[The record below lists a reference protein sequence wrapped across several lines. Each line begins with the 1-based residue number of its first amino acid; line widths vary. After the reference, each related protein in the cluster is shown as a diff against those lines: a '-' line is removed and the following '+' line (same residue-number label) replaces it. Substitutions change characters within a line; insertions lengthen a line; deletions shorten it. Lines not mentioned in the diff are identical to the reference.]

1 MQSCLICDDH
11 ALVREALAG
20 AVARRWPM
28 TTIAQ
33 AGSFPEAWARAEER
47 PGGGHDLCLADL
59 AMPGANEREG
69 IAGLRRAAPTMPVL
83 VITGSHDDR
92 LLLDLIGDGVAGFV
106 PKTSG
111 TDIIMAAI
119 ELVLAG
125 GRYMPPRVA
134 ELAAQVQGGAGL
146 SAESRTPKPAVT
158 ARQADV
164 LRLVADGYSNKEI
177 ARALDLSP
185 ATVKTHVAQTI
196 AAIGATNRTEAAIR
210 ARALGLI

>member
-1 MQSCLICDDH
+1 MNPRTVAAANGIAAEDTFGAVTPPICLSSTFTWPGFGRKGTHDYTRTSNPTRTLLADTL
-11 ALVREALAG
+11 AKLEGGAG
-20 AVARRWPM
+20 AVVV
-28 TTIAQ
+28 
-33 AGSFPEAWARAEER
+33 S
-47 PGGGHDLCLADL
+47 
-59 AMPGANEREG
+59 
-69 IAGLRRAAPTMPVL
+69 
-83 VITGSHDDR
+83 
-92 LLLDLIGDGVAGFV
+92 
-106 PKTSG
+106 SG
-111 TDIIMAAI
+111 MAAI
-119 ELVLAG
+119 DLVLAG

-134 ELAAQVQGGAGL
+134 ELAAQMQGGA
-146 SAESRTPKPAVT
+146 SPAAESRTPKPAVT

>member
-1 MQSCLICDDH
+1 
-11 ALVREALAG
+11 
-20 AVARRWPM
+20 
-28 TTIAQ
+28 
-33 AGSFPEAWARAEER
+33 
-47 PGGGHDLCLADL
+47 
-59 AMPGANEREG
+59 
-69 IAGLRRAAPTMPVL
+69 
-83 VITGSHDDR
+83 
-92 LLLDLIGDGVAGFV
+92 
-106 PKTSG
+106 
-111 TDIIMAAI
+111 MAAI
-119 ELVLAG
+119 DLVLAG

-134 ELAAQVQGGAGL
+134 ELAAQMQGGA
-146 SAESRTPKPAVT
+146 SPATESRTPKPAVT

>member
-11 ALVREALAG
+11 QLVREALAG
-20 AVARRWPM
+20 AVARRWPGA
-28 TTIAQ
+28 TITQ
-33 AGSFPEAWARAEER
+33 AASFPEAWDSAGAA
-47 PGGGHDLCLADL
+47 PDLCLADL
-59 AMPGANEREG
+59 TMPGADEREG
-69 IAGLRRAAPTMPVL
+69 IAGLRRAAPSMPVL

-92 LLLDLIGDGVAGFV
+92 LLLDLIADGVAGFV

-111 TDIIMAAI
+111 TEIILAAI

-134 ELAAQVQGGAGL
+134 ELAAEMQAGVEAPAGAR
-146 SAESRTPKPAVT
+146 APKPMVT
-158 ARQADV
+158 PRQAEV
-164 LRLVADGYSNKEI
+164 LQLVAGGYSNKEI

-185 ATVKTHVAQTI
+185 ATVKTHVAQAI
-196 AAIGATNRTEAAIR
+196 AAIGAANRTDAAIR

>member
-33 AGSFPEAWARAEER
+33 AGSFPEAWARAEEHA
-47 PGGGHDLCLADL
+47 HDLCLADL
-59 AMPGANEREG
+59 AMPGASEREG
-69 IAGLRRAAPTMPVL
+69 IAGLRRAAPAMPVL

-119 ELVLAG
+119 DLVLAG

-134 ELAAQVQGGAGL
+134 ELAAQMQGGA
-146 SAESRTPKPAVT
+146 SPAAESRTQKPAVT

>member
-33 AGSFPEAWARAEER
+33 AGSFPEAWARAEEHAR
-47 PGGGHDLCLADL
+47 DLCLADL
-59 AMPGANEREG
+59 AMPGASEREG

-119 ELVLAG
+119 DLVLAG

-134 ELAAQVQGGAGL
+134 ELAAQMQGGTSP

-177 ARALDLSP
+177 ARALDLAPS
-185 ATVKTHVAQTI
+185 TVKSHVSQIFARL
-196 AAIGATNRTEAAIR
+196 GAVNRTDAL
-210 ARALGLI
+210 ARTQGLNLL